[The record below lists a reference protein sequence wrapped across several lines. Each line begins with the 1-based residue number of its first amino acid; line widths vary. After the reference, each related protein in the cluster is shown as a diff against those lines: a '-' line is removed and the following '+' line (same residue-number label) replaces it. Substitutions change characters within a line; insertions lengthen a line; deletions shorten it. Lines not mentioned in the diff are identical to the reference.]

1 MSQNL
6 KTLITKL
13 NDLSRKAAERAA
25 SLCMARGHYEVDL
38 EHFMLALLEQPDSDV
53 AVLARRFGVAL
64 PDLQRD
70 LEAELSR
77 FKSGNG
83 RTPVFSA
90 HLPVLFEHGWLIAS
104 LASHT
109 ARIRSGHLLLALL
122 TEPTLSQLARR
133 SSALFARFP
142 VDELKHKLSE
152 FCADSVEGIQADR
165 ESAQAQGRGQ
175 AAGQGDETDECRE
188 GDSAGGTQTKRK
200 TPALD
205 QFTTNLTQRAAE
217 GKVDPVIGRDTEI
230 RQAIDILMR
239 RRQNNPILTGEAG
252 VGKTA
257 VVEGLA
263 LRVAQGDVP
272 TPLQG
277 VAIHV
282 LDMGLLQAGASVKGE
297 FENRLKGVIDEVKQS
312 PHPIILFIDEAHTM
326 IGAGGQAG
334 QNDAANLLKPALA
347 RGELR
352 TIAATTWGEY
362 KKYFEKDAAL
372 ARRFQVIKVEEPSE
386 ELACAMLRGMA
397 PLMERHFHVRLFDEA
412 IQEAVRLSA
421 RYISGRQLPDKAISV
436 LDTACA
442 KVALGQSAT
451 PARIE
456 DARKRLE
463 RLDAESQA
471 LRREVAVG
479 GQHGPRLGEL
489 AGERAAISAT
499 LKADEERWAFEQQLV
514 NDILALRT
522 KLEQQAGGLSL
533 QEGGAEPA
541 LAPEGMTTADTAGAA
556 KTGKARNGNAAKDA
570 PVQHASPDHE
580 LLAMK
585 QAELAALQGEAPLVP
600 MQVDGHVV
608 AEIVAAWT
616 GIPLGKMVKDEIK
629 TVRNL
634 QATLQE
640 RVIGQDHA
648 LASVAQRVRTARAG
662 LEDPNKPKGVFL
674 FVGPSGVGKTETA
687 LALADTLYGGER
699 NLITI
704 NMSEYQEAHSV
715 SGLKGSPPGYV
726 GYGEGGVLTEAV
738 RRKPYSVVL
747 LDEVEKAHPDV
758 LEMFFQVFDKGLMD
772 DAEGREIDFRN
783 TVIILTSNAGSQ
795 QIMQACFAHD
805 EEAGGTVMKSPEQ
818 LPAADDLAEALR
830 PVLYKTFKP
839 AFIGRTKVVP
849 YYPLSDDVLAEVI
862 KLKLDR
868 IAARVRANHQAQL
881 AYDDALIDT
890 VLARCTEVDTGAR
903 AVDHILNG
911 SLLPQVA
918 DAVLARM
925 AEGQAIAQIKVSAGK
940 DGQFKF
946 KVS

>member
-6 KTLITKL
+6 KTLISKL
-13 NDLSRKAAERAA
+13 NDTTRRAAERAA
-25 SLCMARGHYEVDL
+25 SLCMARGHFEVDL
-38 EHFMLALLEQPDSDV
+38 EHFMLALLEQPQTDL
-53 AVLARRFGVAL
+53 AVLCQRFEVSVTA
-64 PDLQRD
+64 LQRD
-70 LEAELSR
+70 LEAELSQ
-77 FKSGNG
+77 FKDGNT

-90 HLPVLFEHGWLIAS
+90 HLPVLLEHAWLIAS
-104 LASHT
+104 LESHA
-109 ARIRSGHLLLALL
+109 ARIRSAHVLLALL
-122 TEPTLSQLARR
+122 TEPSLSQLARR
-133 SSALFARFP
+133 VSSQFGRFKLE
-142 VDELKHKLSE
+142 ELKHRLN
-152 FCADSVEGIQADR
+152 DITQGSVEAAQSVRD
-165 ESAQAQGRGQ
+165 AQAP
-175 AAGQGDETDECRE
+175 AAGGEAE
-188 GDSAGGTQTKRK
+188 GEGATGAALGGK

-205 QFTTNLTQRAAE
+205 QFTTNLTQRARE
-217 GKVDPVIGRDTEI
+217 GKVDPVIGRDSEI

-263 LRVAQGDVP
+263 LRVALGDVP
-272 TPLQG
+272 APLQG

-297 FENRLKGVIDEVKQS
+297 FENRLKNVIDEVKRS

-397 PLMERHFHVRLFDEA
+397 PLMEKHFGVRLLDEA
-412 IQEAVRLSA
+412 IAEAVRLSA
-421 RYISGRQLPDKAISV
+421 RYISGRQLPDKAVSV

-456 DARKRLE
+456 ETRKHLE
-463 RLDAESQA
+463 RLDAEAAA
-471 LRREVAVG
+471 LLREVAAG
-479 GQHGPRLGEL
+479 ARHDDRLNEL
-489 AGERAAISAT
+489 RLNREVLEAT
-499 LKADEERWAFEQQLV
+499 LKADEARWVQEQQLV
-514 NDILALRT
+514 QDIRVLRD
-522 KLEQQAGGLSL
+522 KLEHQAGGLSM
-533 QEGGAEPA
+533 AEAAQGDAAMAGQAAAASASATSAPTPA
-541 LAPEGMTTADTAGAA
+541 PAA
-556 KTGKARNGNAAKDA
+556 TKGRKKSGLS
-570 PVQHASPDHE
+570 VFASADHE
-580 LLAMK
+580 LLAAK

-608 AEIVAAWT
+608 AEIIAAWT
-616 GIPLGKMVKDEIK
+616 GIPLGKMVKDEIQ

-648 LASVAQRVRTARAG
+648 LAAIAQRVRTARAG

-687 LALADTLYGGER
+687 LALADILYGGER

-795 QIMQACFAHD
+795 HIMQACFQQD
-805 EEAGGTVMKSPEQ
+805 EELGGAVMKS
-818 LPAADDLAEALR
+818 AEALPDADTLAEVLR
-830 PVLYKTFKP
+830 PTLYKTFKP
-839 AFIGRTKVVP
+839 AFVGRTKVVP
-849 YYPLSDDVLAEVI
+849 YYPLNDDVLADVI

-868 IAARVRANHQAQL
+868 IAARVKANHQAEL

-911 SLLPQVA
+911 ALLPEVA
-918 DAVLARM
+918 DSVLARM
-925 AEGQAIAQIKVSAGK
+925 AEGRPIQKIKVSAGK